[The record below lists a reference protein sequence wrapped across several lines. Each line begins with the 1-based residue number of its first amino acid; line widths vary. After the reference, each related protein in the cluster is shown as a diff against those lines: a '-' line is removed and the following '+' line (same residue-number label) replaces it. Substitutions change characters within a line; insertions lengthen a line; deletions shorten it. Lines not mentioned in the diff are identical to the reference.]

1 VEKAFDDISARLTP
15 VMGLLHPVKVKTTF
29 SRSGPFMWKVGETLD
44 FDEDVLA
51 PQQEDPTTAGADSFD
66 RPERKVSFGAQSMA
80 NRTRSG
86 P

>member
-29 SRSGPFMWKVGETLD
+29 SRSGPFMWKAGETLD
-44 FDEDVLA
+44 FDDDVPA
-51 PQQEDPTTAGADSFD
+51 PQKEDFTTAGADPLD
-66 RPERKVSFGAQSMA
+66 GRERKVSFGAQSMA
-80 NRTRSG
+80 HRTRSE